1 MDREKHEVE
10 CTCSA
15 LRMASRRL
23 TQAYDTAL
31 AMEGLRVSQYAVL
44 STLAKWGDYV
54 PTMQEL
60 AERLALDRTTLGHNL
75 GPLARDGFVEVR
87 SDPDDRRSRRIV
99 LTSRG
104 HEKREACLPLWRTA
118 QERFDEAFGR
128 ERSEALRG
136 ALLAIARQDSI
147 ADSSQSQEEADN
159 AG

>member
-1 MDREKHEVE
+1 MDRKHHEVE

-31 AMEGLRVSQYAVL
+31 AAEGIRVSQYAVL
-44 STLAKWGDYV
+44 SVLAKWGDYV

-75 GPLARDGFVEVR
+75 GPLARDGFVDIQ

-99 LTSRG
+99 LTPLGRQ
-104 HEKREACLPLWRTA
+104 KREICLPLWRNA
-118 QERFDEAFGR
+118 QDRFDEGFGR

-136 ALLAIARQDSI
+136 ALLAVARQGAVADQSRSI
-147 ADSSQSQEEADN
+147 EEADN